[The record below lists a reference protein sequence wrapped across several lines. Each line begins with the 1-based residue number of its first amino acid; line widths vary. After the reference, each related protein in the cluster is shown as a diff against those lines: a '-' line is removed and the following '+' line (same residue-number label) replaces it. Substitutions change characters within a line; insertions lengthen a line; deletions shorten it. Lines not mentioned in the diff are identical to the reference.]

1 VSDDT
6 DSNAEDAE
14 DVRKGAPR
22 KTSATPA
29 VRWLGVNQVLVQFDV
44 ARASR
49 AWNSRAGRPCH
60 FLKLNQHRESG
71 ALDRRLK
78 SQARSFAMFYRF
90 VSSRRWSRNIFK
102 PISLLVAA
110 SLLVSL
116 ANQSRAQAYEKE
128 FTVNAKTLLTIKN
141 RTGRVTVITSD
152 SEKDKA
158 TLQAS
163 SSGAPVE
170 RSDVSVSG
178 SEIAVRERT
187 AQNRIDLTVHIPKRA
202 RVKIESESGMV
213 DVIGDFEVAEVFTN
227 TGTIHADVP
236 LDAVKFKF
244 IWESSRPR
252 FLSDVELPR
261 IKEGRAGSFSISGV
275 LGPNTK
281 KSKHKKQPAESE
293 NTDNENQTVKDEQIE
308 KTVETNSDPTAQTA
322 KKPGTPELVQL
333 NFTTQRGIIL
343 LNVDPSMAPNDL
355 HERPL
360 TEAARAIVRSGN
372 LPLIEAIRK
381 VSPHLFGDYA
391 KTLPPPQ
398 REPSLVNLRPPG
410 ELATRVTPLL
420 MRVNASVT
428 DHHGRAIAGMQLA
441 DFAVYEDGAERKVV
455 NVTPTTEPFN
465 LVLLLDVSG
474 SVEERIDFIRKA
486 ARDFL
491 NTASPQDR
499 ISIISFREDIQIISG
514 FSTDRSMLSKKLD
527 DIDAGGATALYDA
540 LGYILSDT
548 LKPLRGERTA
558 IVILSDGDDNK
569 SFVPFPA
576 IIEATSES
584 GALIY
589 PLYVPSGLIPESSV
603 PQPSITVDP
612 LRTRYLTIT
621 TRAAEEGQ
629 KLATASGGV
638 FYSIKRLEDLQKAY
652 DDVVAQLRTAY
663 TITYASNADG
673 TGHRRIRVR
682 ANREGASVRLSPVVS
697 APN

>member
-1 VSDDT
+1 
-6 DSNAEDAE
+6 
-14 DVRKGAPR
+14 
-22 KTSATPA
+22 
-29 VRWLGVNQVLVQFDV
+29 
-44 ARASR
+44 
-49 AWNSRAGRPCH
+49 
-60 FLKLNQHRESG
+60 
-71 ALDRRLK
+71 
-78 SQARSFAMFYRF
+78 MFYRS
-90 VSSRRWSRNIFK
+90 VSSRRLSRHTFK
-102 PISLLVAA
+102 PVSLLVAA
-110 SLLVSL
+110 SLLISL
-116 ANQSRAQAYEKE
+116 APNQSRAQAYEKE
-128 FTVNAKTLLTIKN
+128 FTVNAKSLLTIKN
-141 RTGRVTVITSD
+141 RSGRVTVITSD

-158 TLQAS
+158 TLQAN
-163 SSGAPVE
+163 SSGAAVE
-170 RSDVSVSG
+170 PGDVSVSG
-178 SEIAVRERT
+178 GEIAVRERT

-213 DVIGDFEVAEVFTN
+213 DVIGDFEMADVFTN

-261 IKEGRAGSFSISGV
+261 VKEGRAGSFSISGA
-275 LGPNTK
+275 LGRNTK

-293 NTDNENQTVKDEQIE
+293 KTDNENQTVKAEQIE
-308 KTVETNSDPTAQTA
+308 KTVGSSPDDAAETS
-322 KKPGTPELVQL
+322 KKSGNTELVQL

-355 HERPL
+355 RERPL

-391 KTLPPPQ
+391 RTLPPPQ

-428 DHHGRAIAGMQLA
+428 DYHGRAIAGMQLA
-441 DFAVYEDGAERKVV
+441 DFAVYEDGAERKIV
-455 NVTPTTEPFN
+455 NVTPATEPFH

-527 DIDAGGATALYDA
+527 DIEAGGATALYDA